1 MTKPSFEQ
9 SKKAPIDSEALK
21 KDAASIADT
30 VADTEI
36 ADTFWA
42 NFKQTLVDVFKD
54 KGVLLM
60 LIIAPIIY
68 GFFYPWPY
76 SSEVVNNVPVGIV
89 DYDRSDLSRTI
100 SRYASASPQ
109 LNTVN
114 FVDEQQAKE
123 AIWSDEIAGFMII
136 PAGLE
141 QQVMA
146 GKAASVSVLGNGGY
160 FLLNKNVQTGFL
172 QAVSTVSAGIE
183 VKKSVAQGAYMP
195 TAAQNTQ
202 AVPLQIAPLYNQTE
216 GYGAYVVPAVSII
229 ILQQTLL
236 IAAAMLVGTW
246 FEMRRHTTSIT
257 GWLGR
262 IAALSTLS
270 FVVGCFYYGW
280 AFELHNY
287 PRGKNMLGS
296 LLFLLIYCPTVA
308 TLGCVF
314 GLWLR
319 QRERSMQV
327 LIFSS
332 LPVFFMSGYPWPA
345 NQLPEVLQIV
355 RWLVPTTPA
364 INTSVQLN
372 QMGASIAQVA
382 TGFYALL
389 GLWVFY
395 FILLLLLRRRVARKD
410 SLVYKI

>member
-395 FILLLLLRRRVARKD
+395 FILLLLLRRRVAQKD
-410 SLVYKI
+410 SAVYKI

>member
-246 FEMRRHTTSIT
+246 FEMRRHTTSIS

-262 IAALSTLS
+262 IAALSMLS

-395 FILLLLLRRRVARKD
+395 FILLLLLRRRVAQKD
-410 SLVYKI
+410 SAV